1 MLGKTAGVQT
11 NTLYSID
18 MKFFIDTA
26 NLDQIREAQD
36 LGILDGVTTNPSL
49 MAKEGITG
57 EQNVIRHYQ
66 AICEIVD
73 GDVSAEVIAT
83 DYDGMIREGEA
94 LAKLDDKIVV
104 KVPMIKDGI
113 KAIRYFSDAGIK
125 TNCTLVFSAGQALLA
140 AKAGATYVSP
150 FIGRLDDVSTDG
162 LGLIEDIRL
171 IYDNYDFE
179 TQILAASVRHAIH
192 ILECAKIGADV
203 MTGPLSAILA
213 LLRHPLTD
221 NGLAQFLADHAKAAE
236 QQ

>member
-1 MLGKTAGVQT
+1 
-11 NTLYSID
+11 

-26 NLDQIREAQD
+26 NLGQIKEAQD
-36 LGILDGVTTNPSL
+36 LGVLDGVTTNPSL
-49 MAKEGITG
+49 MAKEGISG
-57 EQNVIRHYQ
+57 EQNVTNHYK
-66 AICEIVD
+66 AICDIVD

-83 DYDGMIREGEA
+83 DYEGIIKEGEA

-113 KAIRYFSDAGIK
+113 KAIKYFSSKGIK

-150 FIGRLDDVSTDG
+150 FIGRLDDITTDG

-171 IYDNYDFE
+171 IYDNYAFE
-179 TQILAASVRHAIH
+179 TQILAASVRHTIH

-213 LLRHPLTD
+213 LLKHPLTD
-221 NGLAQFLADHAKAAE
+221 SGLAQFLADHAKAAK
-236 QQ
+236 